1 MVLTTGLWGWWLGLI
16 PYNIR
21 FYFPTEAS
29 DRSMSQDDQPL
40 DVLAALIERAKAA
53 GADAADAVLVGG
65 TSLSLSRRL
74 GKPESL
80 TRSEGADLGLRVLI
94 GRRQAIVSSSD
105 LSSSAMDELA
115 ARAVAM
121 AGAVPEDPFCGLAEA
136 DLLATEDSGLDL
148 CDTAEP
154 PPETLTEWTARAED
168 AALGVAGV
176 TNSEGAEAGWQRFS
190 VALAASNG
198 FARAYTT
205 TRYSLSVAVLAGEGT
220 AMERDYDYA
229 STVHAEDLR
238 SPEKIGRVAGEK
250 AVARLNPRKVATAQ
264 VPVIYDPRVAG
275 GIVRHLA
282 GAINGAAVA
291 RGTTF
296 LKDKLGE
303 KIFSPS
309 VTIVDDALRR
319 RGLRSKPFDGEGV
332 ATRRHA
338 VVENGVLKT
347 WILDLRSARQLKME
361 TTGHASRGTS
371 SPPSPG
377 ATNLYLEPGTVSS
390 NALMA
395 DIETGFYITELIGFG
410 VNGVTGDYSRGAGGF
425 WIEKGERAYPVS
437 EVTVAGNLAD
447 MFLGLTAA
455 DDLEF
460 RYGTDS
466 PTLRIDG
473 MTVAGQ

>member
-1 MVLTTGLWGWWLGLI
+1 
-16 PYNIR
+16 
-21 FYFPTEAS
+21 
-29 DRSMSQDDQPL
+29 MSQDDEPL
-40 DVLAALIERAKAA
+40 DVLAAVMERAKAA

-65 TSLSLSRRL
+65 TALSLSRRL
-74 GKPESL
+74 GKPETL

-94 GRRQAIVSSSD
+94 GRRLAIVSSSD
-105 LSSSAMDELA
+105 LSRPALDELA

-121 AGAVPEDPFCGLAEA
+121 AGAVPEDPFCGLADA
-136 DLLATEDSGLDL
+136 GLLAGETSELDL
-148 CDTAEP
+148 CCAAEP
-154 PPETLTEWTARAED
+154 SPEVLTDWAARAED

-176 TNSEGAEAGWQRFS
+176 TNSEGAEAGWQRLS
-190 VALAASNG
+190 VSLAASNG

-205 TRYSLSVAVLAGEGT
+205 TRYSLSAAVLAGEGT

-229 STVHAEDLR
+229 SAVHAEDLR
-238 SPEKIGRVAGEK
+238 SPEEIGRVAGDK
-250 AVARLNPRKVATAQ
+250 AVARLGPRKVATAQ

-303 KIFSPS
+303 QIFSPS

-338 VVENGVLKT
+338 IVDKGVLTT

-361 TTGHASRGTS
+361 STGHASRGTS

-377 ATNLYLEPGTVSS
+377 TTNLYLEPGAVDPK
-390 NALMA
+390 ALMA
-395 DIETGFYITELIGFG
+395 DIKTGFYVTELIGFG

-425 WIEKGERAYPVS
+425 WIENGERAFPVS

-460 RYGTDS
+460 RSGTDAPS
-466 PTLRIDG
+466 LRIDG

>member
-205 TRYSLSVAVLAGEGT
+205 TRYSLSVAVLAGDG
-220 AMERDYDYA
+220 
-229 STVHAEDLR
+229 
-238 SPEKIGRVAGEK
+238 K
-250 AVARLNPRKVATAQ
+250 
-264 VPVIYDPRVAG
+264 
-275 GIVRHLA
+275 
-282 GAINGAAVA
+282 
-291 RGTTF
+291 
-296 LKDKLGE
+296 
-303 KIFSPS
+303 
-309 VTIVDDALRR
+309 
-319 RGLRSKPFDGEGV
+319 GLRLCQHRPC
-332 ATRRHA
+332 
-338 VVENGVLKT
+338 
-347 WILDLRSARQLKME
+347 
-361 TTGHASRGTS
+361 RG
-371 SPPSPG
+371 PEI
-377 ATNLYLEPGTVSS
+377 A
-390 NALMA
+390 
-395 DIETGFYITELIGFG
+395 
-410 VNGVTGDYSRGAGGF
+410 
-425 WIEKGERAYPVS
+425 
-437 EVTVAGNLAD
+437 
-447 MFLGLTAA
+447 
-455 DDLEF
+455 
-460 RYGTDS
+460 
-466 PTLRIDG
+466 
-473 MTVAGQ
+473 

>member
-1 MVLTTGLWGWWLGLI
+1 
-16 PYNIR
+16 
-21 FYFPTEAS
+21 
-29 DRSMSQDDQPL
+29 MSQDDEPL
-40 DVLAALIERAKAA
+40 DVLAAVIERAKAA

-65 TSLSLSRRL
+65 TALSLSRRL

-105 LSSSAMDELA
+105 LSRRAMVELV

-121 AGAVPEDPFCGLAEA
+121 AGAVPEDPFCGLADA
-136 DLLATEDSGLDL
+136 GLLAAETSELDL
-148 CDTAEP
+148 CDATEP
-154 PPETLTEWTARAED
+154 PSEVLTDWTARAED

-176 TNSEGAEAGWQRFS
+176 TNSEGAEAGWQRLS
-190 VALAASNG
+190 IALAASNG

-205 TRYSLSVAVLAGEGT
+205 SRYSLSVAVLAGEGT
-220 AMERDYDYA
+220 GMERDYDYA

-238 SPEKIGRVAGEK
+238 SPEEIGRVAGEK
-250 AVARLNPRKVATAQ
+250 AVARLGPRKVATAQ

-282 GAINGAAVA
+282 DAINGAAVA

-296 LKDKLGE
+296 LKNKLGE
-303 KIFSPS
+303 QIFSPS
-309 VTIVDDALRR
+309 ITIVDDALRR

-338 VVENGVLKT
+338 IVEKGVLKT

-377 ATNLYLEPGTVSS
+377 TTNLYLEPGAVDPK
-390 NALMA
+390 ALMA
-395 DIETGFYITELIGFG
+395 DIKSGFYITELIGFG

-425 WIEKGERAYPVS
+425 WIEDGQLAFPVS
-437 EVTVAGNLAD
+437 EVTVAGNLTD
-447 MFLGLTAA
+447 MFRNLTAA
-455 DDLEF
+455 ADLEF

-466 PTLRIDG
+466 PSLRIDG

>member
-1 MVLTTGLWGWWLGLI
+1 
-16 PYNIR
+16 
-21 FYFPTEAS
+21 
-29 DRSMSQDDQPL
+29 MSQDDEPL
-40 DVLAALIERAKAA
+40 DVLAAVMERAKAA

-65 TSLSLSRRL
+65 TALSLSRRL
-74 GKPESL
+74 GKPETL

-105 LSSSAMDELA
+105 LSRPALDELA

-121 AGAVPEDPFCGLAEA
+121 AGAVPEDPFCGLADA
-136 DLLATEDSGLDL
+136 GLLAGETSELDL
-148 CDTAEP
+148 CCAAEP
-154 PPETLTEWTARAED
+154 SPEVLTDWAARAED

-176 TNSEGAEAGWQRFS
+176 TNSEGAEAGWQRLS
-190 VALAASNG
+190 VSLAASNG

-205 TRYSLSVAVLAGEGT
+205 TRYSLSAAVLAGEGT

-229 STVHAEDLR
+229 SAVHAEDLR
-238 SPEKIGRVAGEK
+238 SPEEIGRVAGDK
-250 AVARLNPRKVATAQ
+250 AVARLGPRKVATAQ

-303 KIFSPS
+303 QIFSPS

-338 VVENGVLKT
+338 IVDKGVLTT

-361 TTGHASRGTS
+361 STGHASRGTS

-377 ATNLYLEPGTVSS
+377 TTNLYLEPGAVDPK
-390 NALMA
+390 ALMA
-395 DIETGFYITELIGFG
+395 DIKTGFYVTELIGFG

-425 WIEKGERAYPVS
+425 WIENGERAFPVS

-460 RYGTDS
+460 RSGTDAPS
-466 PTLRIDG
+466 LRIDG